1 MKKSGEKYLPIEDYG
16 IIGNLQTAALV
27 SLTGSIDFMCFMRF
41 DSPTIFCRL
50 LDANHGGHFSIQPL
64 MNDMVTKQLYMPDS
78 NILVTRFF
86 SEEGIAEIIDYMP
99 VNEQELNFAVIR
111 KITTVRGKINFNM
124 TCAPRFNYARDTH
137 TLKQEGDQAYVF
149 IPQTQTQPPIRLLS
163 DVPLKGDDTDITAS
177 FTLTETATACFV
189 LETYDNKKNRPGSLH
204 NYVDDTYK
212 STIRYWQNWINQCT
226 YDGRWREMVNRS
238 ALTLKLLI
246 SHHYGSIVAAP
257 TFSLPE
263 AIGHERN
270 WDYRYTWIRDA
281 AFSMHAFLQLG
292 FMDEAAA
299 FLQWIKKQSTN
310 QELQLMFAIDGET
323 RLDEFILDNMEGYRQ
338 SKPVRVGNDA
348 HKQVQM
354 DIYGELLETIYIF
367 AVHGGDITY
376 DYWKIISGYVNTV
389 IENWQK
395 PDHSIWEVR
404 GAKREF
410 LYSRIM
416 CWAALDRAVKIAERF
431 SFPYDILKWHTV
443 RDEIYKDVYENFW
456 SEEKQAYVQSKG
468 SNNLDASALLMPVLN
483 IISPFSER
491 WKKTMDA
498 IDKELRS
505 DVMIYRYREQ
515 KEEIDGLKGRE
526 GTFTVCS
533 FWHVE
538 CLALMN
544 ETEKAKEHFEKML
557 GYANHLGLFAEELG
571 MKGEFLGNFPQAFT
585 HLGLI
590 SAALQLG
597 RETKSPIAQSDTSAQ
612 RMK

>member
-1 MKKSGEKYLPIEDYG
+1 MSKSDEKYLPIEDYG

-50 LDANHGGHFSIQPL
+50 LDADHGGHFSVQPL
-64 MNDMVTKQLYMPDS
+64 MQDMVTKQLYLPDS

-99 VNEQELNFAVIR
+99 VNEQELNLAVIR
-111 KITTVRGKINFNM
+111 KITTVRGKINFKM
-124 TCAPRFNYARDTH
+124 TCAPRFNYARDKH
-137 TLKQEGDQAYVF
+137 TLKQESDQAYVF
-149 IPQTQTQPPIRLLS
+149 VPQTQTQPPMRLLS
-163 DVPLKGDDTDITAS
+163 DIPLKVDDTDLSAS
-177 FTLTETATACFV
+177 FTLTETDTACFV
-189 LETYDNKKNRPGSLH
+189 LETYDNKKNRTGSLH
-204 NYVDDTYK
+204 DYVSDTYK
-212 STIRYWQNWINQCT
+212 DTIRYWQNWVSKST
-226 YDGRWREMVNRS
+226 YNGRWKEMVNRS

-263 AIGHERN
+263 AIGGERN

-281 AFSMHAFLQLG
+281 ALSMHAFLQLG

-299 FLQWIKKQSTN
+299 FLQWIKNQSTN

-323 RLDEFILDNMEGYRQ
+323 RLDEYVLDNMDGYRH

-348 HKQVQM
+348 HKQLQM
-354 DIYGELLETIYIF
+354 DIYGQLLETIYVF
-367 AVHGGDITY
+367 TVHGGDVTY
-376 DYWKIISGYVNTV
+376 DYWKIINGYVDQV
-389 IENWQK
+389 IKNWQE

-410 LYSRIM
+410 LYSRLM
-416 CWAALDRAVKIAERF
+416 CWVAMDRAIKIAERF

-443 RDEIYKDVYENFW
+443 RDEIFKDVNENFW
-456 SEEKQAYVQSKG
+456 NEERQAYVQSKD
-468 SNNLDASALLMPVLN
+468 SNNLDASALIMPILN

-505 DVMIYRYREQ
+505 DVMVYRYREQ
-515 KEEIDGLKGRE
+515 KDEIDGLKGRE

-557 GYANHLGLFAEELG
+557 GYANHLGLYAEQLG

-597 RETKSPIAQSDTSAQ
+597 KENKSPITSSYISSQ
-612 RMK
+612 KMK